1 MQNIRAS
8 GFQSLSNPLAIAL
21 PEEELITWCDHWK
34 VQELYL
40 FGSVLRDDFQLE
52 DSDIDIMVKFSPE
65 ASWGFEFVSMKQELE
80 NLFNRKVDLLTKAS
94 VEKSQNWIRRKEILE
109 TAKLVYVAG

>member
-1 MQNIRAS
+1 MK
-8 GFQSLSNPLAIAL
+8 
-21 PEEELITWCDHWK
+21 WCDRWK

-52 DSDIDIMVKFSPE
+52 TSDIDVMVTFFPE

-80 NLFNRKVDLLTKAS
+80 VLLQRKVDLLTKAS
-94 VEKSQNWIRRKEILE
+94 VEKSLNWIRRQEILE
-109 TAKLVYVAG
+109 TAKLLYVAG

>member
-1 MQNIRAS
+1 MQPIQAS
-8 GFQSLSNPLAIAL
+8 GFQPSSNSLAITLQKEAL
-21 PEEELITWCDHWK
+21 VEWCDRWK

-40 FGSVLRDDFQLE
+40 FGSVVRDDFRPE
-52 DSDIDIMVKFSPE
+52 NSDIDVMVTFLPE

-80 NLFNRKVDLLTKAS
+80 KLLVRKVDLLTKAS
-94 VEKSQNWIRRKEILE
+94 VEKSENWIRRQEILE

>member
-1 MQNIRAS
+1 MQDIQS
-8 GFQSLSNPLAIAL
+8 PGFQPLSNLLAIAL
-21 PEEELITWCDHWK
+21 PKELLANWCDRWK

-40 FGSVLRDDFQLE
+40 FGSVLRDDFRPE
-52 DSDIDIMVKFSPE
+52 ASDIDIMVKFSPE

-80 NLFNRKVDLLTKAS
+80 KLLVRKVDLLTKAS
-94 VEKSQNWIRRKEILE
+94 VEKSENWIRRQEILE